1 MVNSLV
7 AQIDESF
14 PGAPLVVSSARRISV
29 VRTVFHTSTALDS
42 TASALTL
49 FMISS

>member
-1 MVNSLV
+1 M
-7 AQIDESF
+7 
-14 PGAPLVVSSARRISV
+14 

-49 FMISS
+49 FMIVRLDGIVVSSPRNLFSLDRVDLLALAQG